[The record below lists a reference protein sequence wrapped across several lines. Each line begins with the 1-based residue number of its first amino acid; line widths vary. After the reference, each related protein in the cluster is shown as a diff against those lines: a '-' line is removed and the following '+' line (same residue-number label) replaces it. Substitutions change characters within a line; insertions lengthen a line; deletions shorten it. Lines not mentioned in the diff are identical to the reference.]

1 MATMNQTTSEI
12 SKGKDLAYLTQQY
25 VAQQYV
31 AAKPSTAATEV
42 DLTPSTHHSRHNSA
56 VQPIEDIA
64 KEEARKKSSEGRTQ
78 TVELNRVRET
88 NDGTKGHA
96 PRAKTSKN
104 VKAM

>member
-1 MATMNQTTSEI
+1 MDSTPPKIREDKEITS
-12 SKGKDLAYLTQQY
+12 LTQQY
-25 VAQQYV
+25 VV
-31 AAKPSTAATEV
+31 AKPSTAATEV
-42 DLTPSTHHSRHNSA
+42 DLTPSSHHSERNLA
-56 VQPIEDIA
+56 TQVTEDNA
-64 KEEARKKSSEGRTQ
+64 KNEARKKTLEEPTQ